1 MIKKLTIGVAIIA
14 ALILVGVLYFKRATG
29 PSDSATLVASDTVFF
44 LNVTDIPRTALR
56 WQQTALAKIAQEP
69 EMKAFLEKPIA
80 RLLAQPGLIE
90 AMTILGSLKPGT
102 LFLAVTSV
110 SASNVELLVGFQ
122 YWGTRSD
129 YDQAIA
135 RMRKQIPGGAGEA
148 TKEVHG
154 GHEILVSTHG
164 TQSVYSASAGRW
176 GFVAT
181 NLDALKAALDRAT
194 GTLKDPTLATNP
206 RFAAVLAQLNPEPD
220 ATVFIQPEKALNALL
235 DVGGSVGAQPV
246 PSQIEALR
254 STEAIGATWR
264 LDGLV
269 QRDAIF
275 ALRKST
281 PPAAALGHKIID
293 LTSKDTIAVVEA
305 SLRTEGL
312 ANLVKSSAPQA
323 EQIPEILA
331 LIDLATQSFGQDA
344 GLVANWPAGQTAPSV
359 FAALDVKD
367 KDKAA
372 QFLTQV
378 LQFAPNHT
386 TSTTGGL
393 TLYSIPS
400 GNPIASPTITQ
411 TDSFLFIGLDPATV
425 VQIASRQPGV
435 ASLTATPYFALVADS
450 FKKSNES
457 FAFID
462 TKTVFERAYNALRP
476 IIIFGA
482 TVMPDIG
489 AVVDTTK
496 LPQTE
501 TVTKHLTPMTLS
513 QTISAEGTLIESS
526 GPLTIN
532 QTLLAVLVAAGAAS
546 PQLLGR

>member
-29 PSDSATLVASDTVFF
+29 PSDSATLVPSDAVFF
-44 LNVTDIPRTALR
+44 LNIIDVPRSALR
-56 WQQTALAKIAQEP
+56 WQQTALAKIAKEP
-69 EMKAFLEKPIA
+69 EMKAFLERPLA
-80 RLLAQPGLIE
+80 RLQSQPGFSE
-90 AMTILGSLKPGT
+90 AMTILGSLKPGS
-102 LFLAVTSV
+102 LFVAITSV
-110 SASNVELLVGFQ
+110 TASNADVLVGFQ
-122 YWGTRSD
+122 YWGTRAD

-135 RMRKQIPGGAGEA
+135 RMRKQLPGAASET
-148 TKEVHG
+148 TKEMHG
-154 GHEILVSTHG
+154 SNEILISTHD
-164 TQSVYSASAGRW
+164 THSVYSASIGRW
-176 GFVAT
+176 GLIAT
-181 NLDALKAALDRAT
+181 NLEALKATLDRAA

-206 RFAAVLAQLNPEPD
+206 RFATVLSKLNADPD
-220 ATVFIQPEKALNALL
+220 ATVFVQPEKALNALL
-235 DVGGSVGAQPV
+235 DVGSSVGAQPV
-246 PSQIEALR
+246 PSQLESLR

-275 ALRKST
+275 ALRKSSL
-281 PPAAALGHKIID
+281 PFPALDHKIID

-312 ANLVKSSAPQA
+312 ADLVKSAAPQA
-323 EQIPEILA
+323 AEIPEILA
-331 LIDLATQSFGQDA
+331 LIDLATQAYGQDA

-367 KDKAA
+367 KDKAT

-386 TSTTGGL
+386 TSTTNGL

-400 GNPIASPTITQ
+400 GNPIASPTIAQ
-411 TDSFLFIGLDPATV
+411 TDSFLFVGLDPATV
-425 VQIASRQPGV
+425 VQIASRQPGIP
-435 ASLTATPYFALVADS
+435 SLSATPDFALVADS
-450 FKKSNES
+450 FKKSNEM

-462 TKTVFERAYNALRP
+462 SKIVFERAYNALRP

-496 LPQTE
+496 LPQTD
-501 TVTKHLTPMTLS
+501 TITKHLTPMTLS
-513 QTISAEGTLIESS
+513 QTITAEGTLIESS
-526 GPLTIN
+526 GPLTIT
-532 QTLLAVLVAAGAAS
+532 QTLFAVLSAAGAAS
-546 PQLLGR
+546 PKLLGR